1 LTGDRL
7 DQPDDLSDAGCRI
20 ASTIA
25 TLLWPLLL
33 ALAGVM
39 LARGERLRVIGLLWF
54 LAATLAVA
62 GPAHFFPHYFLIWLP
77 PLCLL
82 AALGLQALA
91 RRLAPG
97 RMAVTMAL
105 LLGLVALDPWR
116 LDSAARL
123 ERGANLLAPD
133 VPARVAALI
142 AAELPPGEA
151 IFVPNYQPIVY
162 FLARAGIPTRFPFP
176 IHLTGAFANL
186 AGASTDGEVG
196 RILAT
201 KPRFIVI
208 DRGYWGTMRPAAAN
222 AIAAALEAGYE
233 LAYVFPDERNMIELW
248 RVRGGDDRE

>member
-1 LTGDRL
+1 
-7 DQPDDLSDAGCRI
+7 
-20 ASTIA
+20 
-25 TLLWPLLL
+25 
-33 ALAGVM
+33 
-39 LARGERLRVIGLLWF
+39 
-54 LAATLAVA
+54 
-62 GPAHFFPHYFLIWLP
+62 
-77 PLCLL
+77 
-82 AALGLQALA
+82 
-91 RRLAPG
+91 
-97 RMAVTMAL
+97 
-105 LLGLVALDPWR
+105 VALDPWR

-248 RVRGGDDRE
+248 RVRGGDGGE